1 MRSMEMSAKTV
12 EAAVQAAC
20 EALGVDRDDIN
31 VSYEVLEFP
40 TRKLFKTIPAKVLVK
55 VEEPEAEKPAEVSTK
70 PAEVVEISDETAPEI
85 QKEVVEDMVEEAELA
100 PVPGEEVEVPLDI
113 DADPR
118 LQAAVDYLTPIFNL
132 MGVENFTFT
141 AVKKGAATV
150 LKVSG
155 EHMGALIGRRGE
167 TMESLSYL
175 ASLVVNRMEGPY
187 VKLGLDVGGY
197 RNKRED
203 DLSALARRIADR
215 VIRTGCY
222 YEMEPMNPY
231 ERHIIHTAIA
241 EIDGVRSESKGDG
254 PARHVV
260 LYSTDPDACNLPD
273 RDNAR
278 NQRGGRRDGGRGP
291 RLRRHTV
298 KHSRVLHMGY
308 TEVKVSCKL
317 LPAGIIVGMN
327 HLRIRCI
334 GDRIARLNRSGSINH
349 ILVKNRMIHES
360 AELFK
365 NIALISGADVRAKI
379 RLDSETRKIRLCFDR
394 RLLRVIELP
403 CIAFHSAAI
412 FFRKLSCIGGCDF
425 FIGKQGLTQLLR
437 QILIRRKC
445 ILRHADKHLR
455 IRIGNSEV
463 PRFSMIE
470 LVLRDMEQH
479 RFWMLF

>member
-20 EALGVDRDDIN
+20 DALGVDRDDIN

-40 TRKLFKTIPAKVLVK
+40 ARKLFKTIPAKVLVK
-55 VEEPEAEKPAEVSTK
+55 VEEPEAAPAPVAEEKPAEVSTK
-70 PAEVVEISDETAPEI
+70 PAEVVEISDETAPAIE
-85 QKEVVEDMVEEAELA
+85 KAVVEEMVEDAELA
-100 PVPGEEVEVPLDI
+100 PVAEDEVEIPLDI
-113 DADPR
+113 AADPR

-132 MGVENFTFT
+132 MGVENFTFS
-141 AVKKGAATV
+141 AVKKGAATI

-175 ASLVVNRMEGPY
+175 ASLVVNRMEGSY

-203 DLSALARRIADR
+203 DLSALAKRFADR

-241 EIDGVRSESKGDG
+241 EIDGVRSESKGEG

-278 NQRGGRRDGGRGP
+278 NQRGGRREGGRGQRRDGGRGY
-291 RLRRHTV
+291 RGNG
-298 KHSRVLHMGY
+298 SRG
-308 TEVKVSCKL
+308 
-317 LPAGIIVGMN
+317 P
-327 HLRIRCI
+327 
-334 GDRIARLNRSGSINH
+334 RSGRDGVRGGYRGQRSDRGPRYGGPRSS
-349 ILVKNRMIHES
+349 VPAREFADTPRDPDAKPMAPKTTERIHDGDDF
-360 AELFK
+360 AF
-365 NIALISGADVRAKI
+365 GKI
-379 RLDSETRKIRLCFDR
+379 EF
-394 RLLRVIELP
+394 
-403 CIAFHSAAI
+403 
-412 FFRKLSCIGGCDF
+412 
-425 FIGKQGLTQLLR
+425 
-437 QILIRRKC
+437 
-445 ILRHADKHLR
+445 
-455 IRIGNSEV
+455 
-463 PRFSMIE
+463 
-470 LVLRDMEQH
+470 
-479 RFWMLF
+479 

>member
-215 VIRTGCY
+215 VIRTGCF

-241 EIDGVRSESKGDG
+241 GMEGVRSESKGEG

-260 LYSTDPDACNLPD
+260 LYSTDPNACNLPD

-278 NQRGGRRDGGRGP
+278 NLRGPRRGGQRGPRRDRNDRGPRYGGPRAPREGGRGP
-291 RLRRHTV
+291 RYGAPRRDRNDRGPRYGGPRSSVPGREFADRPRDPDAKPMAPKT
-298 KHSRVLHMGY
+298 
-308 TEVKVSCKL
+308 TE
-317 LPAGIIVGMN
+317 
-327 HLRIRCI
+327 RIHD
-334 GDRIARLNRSGSINH
+334 GDDFAFG
-349 ILVKNRMIHES
+349 
-360 AELFK
+360 
-365 NIALISGADVRAKI
+365 KI
-379 RLDSETRKIRLCFDR
+379 EF
-394 RLLRVIELP
+394 
-403 CIAFHSAAI
+403 
-412 FFRKLSCIGGCDF
+412 
-425 FIGKQGLTQLLR
+425 
-437 QILIRRKC
+437 
-445 ILRHADKHLR
+445 
-455 IRIGNSEV
+455 
-463 PRFSMIE
+463 
-470 LVLRDMEQH
+470 
-479 RFWMLF
+479 

>member
-20 EALGVDRDDIN
+20 DALGVDRDDIN

-40 TRKLFKTIPAKVLVK
+40 ARKLFKTIPAKVLVK
-55 VEEPEAEKPAEVSTK
+55 VEEPEAAPAPVAEEKPAEVSTK
-70 PAEVVEISDETAPEI
+70 PAEVVEISDETAPAIE
-85 QKEVVEDMVEEAELA
+85 KAVVEEMVEDAELA
-100 PVPGEEVEVPLDI
+100 PVAEDEVEIPLDI
-113 DADPR
+113 AADPR

-132 MGVENFTFT
+132 MGVENFTFS
-141 AVKKGAATV
+141 AVKKGAATI

-175 ASLVVNRMEGPY
+175 ASLVVNRMEGSY

-203 DLSALARRIADR
+203 DLSALAKRIADR

-241 EIDGVRSESKGDG
+241 EIDGVRSESKGEG

-278 NQRGGRRDGGRGP
+278 NQRGGRRESGRGQRRDGGRGY
-291 RLRRHTV
+291 RGNG
-298 KHSRVLHMGY
+298 SRG
-308 TEVKVSCKL
+308 
-317 LPAGIIVGMN
+317 P
-327 HLRIRCI
+327 
-334 GDRIARLNRSGSINH
+334 RSGRDGVRGGYRGQRSDRGPRYGGPRSS
-349 ILVKNRMIHES
+349 VPAREFADTPRDPDAKPMAPKTTERIHDGDDF
-360 AELFK
+360 AF
-365 NIALISGADVRAKI
+365 GKI
-379 RLDSETRKIRLCFDR
+379 EF
-394 RLLRVIELP
+394 
-403 CIAFHSAAI
+403 
-412 FFRKLSCIGGCDF
+412 
-425 FIGKQGLTQLLR
+425 
-437 QILIRRKC
+437 
-445 ILRHADKHLR
+445 
-455 IRIGNSEV
+455 
-463 PRFSMIE
+463 
-470 LVLRDMEQH
+470 
-479 RFWMLF
+479 

>member
-55 VEEPEAEKPAEVSTK
+55 VEEPEEEKPAEVSTK

-291 RLRRHTV
+291 RRDNRGGRGPRGPREGGRGPRYGGAPRRDNRGGPRYGGPRSSVPAREFADAPRDPAAKPMAPKTTERIHDGDDFAFGRIVFSTSVLKKAAAPVRAAAFLLLKSGRSPPKPPLLGQIPPIRGRWRVAPEGERWPRACAQAGRVPTDLPQSPVPPLNSFHTV
-298 KHSRVLHMGY
+298 
-308 TEVKVSCKL
+308 
-317 LPAGIIVGMN
+317 
-327 HLRIRCI
+327 
-334 GDRIARLNRSGSINH
+334 
-349 ILVKNRMIHES
+349 
-360 AELFK
+360 
-365 NIALISGADVRAKI
+365 
-379 RLDSETRKIRLCFDR
+379 
-394 RLLRVIELP
+394 
-403 CIAFHSAAI
+403 FHS
-412 FFRKLSCIGGCDF
+412 DVE
-425 FIGKQGLTQLLR
+425 
-437 QILIRRKC
+437 
-445 ILRHADKHLR
+445 
-455 IRIGNSEV
+455 NSY
-463 PRFSMIE
+463 FSTVHNRLYMG
-470 LVLRDMEQH
+470 QK
-479 RFWMLF
+479 

>member
-113 DADPR
+113 DANPR

-231 ERHIIHTAIA
+231 ERHIIHTAVA
-241 EIDGVRSESKGDG
+241 EIEGVRSESKGEG
-254 PARHVV
+254 PDRRVV
-260 LYSTDPDACNLPD
+260 IYSTDPNASNLPD
-273 RDNAR
+273 RDAPRGRRSGPNRGNR
-278 NQRGGRRDGGRGP
+278 NGRSFNGNRGPRNDNRRGGGYRGNSSRPPRDNRGGSRNGGRGYGRPSSVPEREFASAP
-291 RLRRHTV
+291 RDPDARPQA
-298 KHSRVLHMGY
+298 
-308 TEVKVSCKL
+308 
-317 LPAGIIVGMN
+317 PARTA
-327 HLRIRCI
+327 RIHD
-334 GDRIARLNRSGSINH
+334 GD
-349 ILVKNRMIHES
+349 
-360 AELFK
+360 
-365 NIALISGADVRAKI
+365 D
-379 RLDSETRKIRLCFDR
+379 FDMFGK
-394 RLLRVIELP
+394 IEL
-403 CIAFHSAAI
+403 
-412 FFRKLSCIGGCDF
+412 
-425 FIGKQGLTQLLR
+425 
-437 QILIRRKC
+437 
-445 ILRHADKHLR
+445 
-455 IRIGNSEV
+455 
-463 PRFSMIE
+463 
-470 LVLRDMEQH
+470 
-479 RFWMLF
+479 

>member
-20 EALGVDRDDIN
+20 DALGVDRDDIN

-40 TRKLFKTIPAKVLVK
+40 ARKLFKTIPAKVLVK
-55 VEEPEAEKPAEVSTK
+55 VEEPEAAPAPVAEEKPAEVSTK
-70 PAEVVEISDETAPEI
+70 PAEVVEISDETAPAIE
-85 QKEVVEDMVEEAELA
+85 KAVVEEMVEDAELA
-100 PVPGEEVEVPLDI
+100 PVAEDEVEIPLDI
-113 DADPR
+113 AADPR

-132 MGVENFTFT
+132 MGVENFTFS
-141 AVKKGAATV
+141 AVKKGAATI

-203 DLSALARRIADR
+203 DLSALAKRIADR

-241 EIDGVRSESKGDG
+241 EINGVRSESKGEG

-278 NQRGGRRDGGRGP
+278 NQRGGRREGGRGQ
-291 RLRRHTV
+291 RRDGGHGYRGNG
-298 KHSRVLHMGY
+298 SRG
-308 TEVKVSCKL
+308 
-317 LPAGIIVGMN
+317 P
-327 HLRIRCI
+327 
-334 GDRIARLNRSGSINH
+334 RSGRDGVRGGYRGQRSDRGPRYGGPRSS
-349 ILVKNRMIHES
+349 VPAREFADTPRDPDAKPMAPKTTERIHDGDDF
-360 AELFK
+360 AF
-365 NIALISGADVRAKI
+365 GKI
-379 RLDSETRKIRLCFDR
+379 EF
-394 RLLRVIELP
+394 
-403 CIAFHSAAI
+403 
-412 FFRKLSCIGGCDF
+412 
-425 FIGKQGLTQLLR
+425 
-437 QILIRRKC
+437 
-445 ILRHADKHLR
+445 
-455 IRIGNSEV
+455 
-463 PRFSMIE
+463 
-470 LVLRDMEQH
+470 
-479 RFWMLF
+479 

>member
-1 MRSMEMSAKTV
+1 MRSIEMSAKTV

-40 TRKLFKTIPAKVLVK
+40 ARKLFKTIPAKVLVK
-55 VEEPEAEKPAEVSTK
+55 VEEPEAEEVKPV
-70 PAEVVEISDETAPEI
+70 ETAPAAP
-85 QKEVVEDMVEEAELA
+85 VEAPAAPVEEAAPAAELTEA
-100 PVPGEEVEVPLDI
+100 PAVDAAEDEEVPLDI
-113 DADPR
+113 SADPR
-118 LQAAVDYLTPIFNL
+118 LQAGVDYLTPIFKL
-132 MGVENFTFT
+132 MGVEDFSFT
-141 AVKKGAATV
+141 AVKKGEATILRV
-150 LKVSG
+150 TG

-175 ASLVVNRMEGPY
+175 ASLVINRMEGPY

-203 DLSALARRIADR
+203 DLSALAKRIAER

-291 RLRRHTV
+291 RRDNRGGRAPRGPREGGRGPRYGNGPRRDNRGGPRYGGPRSSVPAREFADAPRDPAAKPMAPKT
-298 KHSRVLHMGY
+298 
-308 TEVKVSCKL
+308 TE
-317 LPAGIIVGMN
+317 
-327 HLRIRCI
+327 RIHD
-334 GDRIARLNRSGSINH
+334 GDDFAFG
-349 ILVKNRMIHES
+349 
-360 AELFK
+360 
-365 NIALISGADVRAKI
+365 KI
-379 RLDSETRKIRLCFDR
+379 EF
-394 RLLRVIELP
+394 
-403 CIAFHSAAI
+403 
-412 FFRKLSCIGGCDF
+412 
-425 FIGKQGLTQLLR
+425 
-437 QILIRRKC
+437 
-445 ILRHADKHLR
+445 
-455 IRIGNSEV
+455 
-463 PRFSMIE
+463 
-470 LVLRDMEQH
+470 
-479 RFWMLF
+479 

>member
-20 EALGVDRDDIN
+20 DALGVDRDDIN

-40 TRKLFKTIPAKVLVK
+40 ARKLFKTIPAKVLVK
-55 VEEPEAEKPAEVSTK
+55 VEEPEAAPAPVAEEKPAEVSTK
-70 PAEVVEISDETAPEI
+70 PAEVVEISDETAPAIE
-85 QKEVVEDMVEEAELA
+85 KAVVEEMVEDAELA
-100 PVPGEEVEVPLDI
+100 PVAEDEVEIPLDI
-113 DADPR
+113 AADPR

-132 MGVENFTFT
+132 MGVENFTFS
-141 AVKKGAATV
+141 AVKKGAATI

-175 ASLVVNRMEGPY
+175 ASLVVNRMEGSY

-241 EIDGVRSESKGDG
+241 EIDGVRSESKGEG

-278 NQRGGRRDGGRGP
+278 NQRGGRREGGRGQRRDGGRGY
-291 RLRRHTV
+291 RGNG
-298 KHSRVLHMGY
+298 SRG
-308 TEVKVSCKL
+308 
-317 LPAGIIVGMN
+317 P
-327 HLRIRCI
+327 
-334 GDRIARLNRSGSINH
+334 RSGRDGVRGGYRGQRSDRGPRYGGPH
-349 ILVKNRMIHES
+349 SSVPAREFADTPRDPDAKPMAPKTTERIHDGDDF
-360 AELFK
+360 AF
-365 NIALISGADVRAKI
+365 GKI
-379 RLDSETRKIRLCFDR
+379 EF
-394 RLLRVIELP
+394 
-403 CIAFHSAAI
+403 
-412 FFRKLSCIGGCDF
+412 
-425 FIGKQGLTQLLR
+425 
-437 QILIRRKC
+437 
-445 ILRHADKHLR
+445 
-455 IRIGNSEV
+455 
-463 PRFSMIE
+463 
-470 LVLRDMEQH
+470 
-479 RFWMLF
+479 

>member
-20 EALGVDRDDIN
+20 DALGVDRDDIN

-40 TRKLFKTIPAKVLVK
+40 ARKLFKTIPAKVLVK
-55 VEEPEAEKPAEVSTK
+55 VEEPEAAPAPVAEEKPAEVSTK
-70 PAEVVEISDETAPEI
+70 PAEVVEISDETAPAIE
-85 QKEVVEDMVEEAELA
+85 KAVVEEMVEDAELA
-100 PVPGEEVEVPLDI
+100 PVAEDEVEIPLDI
-113 DADPR
+113 AADPR

-132 MGVENFTFT
+132 MGVENFTFS
-141 AVKKGAATV
+141 AVKKGAATI

-175 ASLVVNRMEGPY
+175 ASLVVNRMEGSY

-203 DLSALARRIADR
+203 DLSALAKRIADR

-241 EIDGVRSESKGDG
+241 EIDGVRSESKGEG

-278 NQRGGRRDGGRGP
+278 NQRGGRREGGRGHGY
-291 RLRRHTV
+291 RGNG
-298 KHSRVLHMGY
+298 SRG
-308 TEVKVSCKL
+308 
-317 LPAGIIVGMN
+317 P
-327 HLRIRCI
+327 
-334 GDRIARLNRSGSINH
+334 RSGRDGVRGGYRGQRSDRGPRYGGPRSS
-349 ILVKNRMIHES
+349 VPAREFADTPRDPDAKPMAPKTTERIHDGDDF
-360 AELFK
+360 AF
-365 NIALISGADVRAKI
+365 GKI
-379 RLDSETRKIRLCFDR
+379 EF
-394 RLLRVIELP
+394 
-403 CIAFHSAAI
+403 
-412 FFRKLSCIGGCDF
+412 
-425 FIGKQGLTQLLR
+425 
-437 QILIRRKC
+437 
-445 ILRHADKHLR
+445 
-455 IRIGNSEV
+455 
-463 PRFSMIE
+463 
-470 LVLRDMEQH
+470 
-479 RFWMLF
+479 